1 MDHLSRALAQ
11 AERDDAHVAV
21 LFLDLARLKLVNDS
35 YGPSGD
41 RHLCGVAFSGRED
54 AEHRVAHADT
64 AMYRAKEIGRARH
77 EVYNEDVSEAAARRP
92 LMERT
97 LRAAP
102 TLS

>member
-21 LFLDLARLKLVNDS
+21 LFLDLARFKLVNDS
-35 YGPSGD
+35 YGHGARRPSPMW
-41 RHLCGVAFSGRED
+41 GRLL
-54 AEHRVAHADT
+54 
-64 AMYRAKEIGRARH
+64 RAGGRRAPAR
-77 EVYNEDVSEAAARRP
+77 EAAARRP

>member
-1 MDHLSRALAQ
+1 M
-11 AERDDAHVAV
+11 AV
-21 LFLDLARLKLVNDS
+21 FFLDLARFKLVNDS
-35 YGPSGD
+35 CGHGA

-64 AMYRAKEIGRARH
+64 ALYRAKELGRARH
-77 EVYNEDVSEAAARRP
+77 EVYNEDLREAAARRP